1 MSFVISQDPNV
12 KFDDT
17 NIVPDWPLYR
27 EGSIEMFFNRTEDGL
42 PDIDVRT
49 TDFDLMSRCR

>member
-17 NIVPDWPLYR
+17 NIVPYWPLYK
-27 EGSIEMFFNRTEDGL
+27 EGSIEMFFNSTEDGL
-42 PDIDVRT
+42 PDINIRA
-49 TDFDLMSRCR
+49 TDSDLVDRCK